1 MSGIIEYQELIDELK
16 DEVGTGSLKETEVI
30 QVLRDTEE
38 SSQVYKAI
46 VDWYY
51 SKEAM
56 EVELDASDIEDK
68 EEKKELMIL
77 RDQYQKDLSSL
88 EEMTVQEC
96 LKEMFQYT
104 VNNEKKGKG
113 KGKGKPFF

>member
-1 MSGIIEYQELIDELK
+1 MSGTIDYQELIDELK
-16 DEVGTGSLKETEVI
+16 DEVGTGSLKEKEVI
-30 QVLRDTEE
+30 QVLRDTVTTAET
-38 SSQVYKAI
+38 YKAI

-51 SKEAM
+51 NKEAM

-88 EEMTVQEC
+88 EEITVQDC
-96 LKEMFQYT
+96 LKEMFQHT
-104 VNNEKKGKG
+104 VKKEKKGKG
-113 KGKGKPFF
+113 KGKGNPFF